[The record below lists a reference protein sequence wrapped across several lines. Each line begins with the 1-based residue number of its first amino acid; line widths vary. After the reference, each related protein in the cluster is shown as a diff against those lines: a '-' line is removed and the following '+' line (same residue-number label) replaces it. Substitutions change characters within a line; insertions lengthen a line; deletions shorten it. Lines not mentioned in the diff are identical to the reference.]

1 MTVALWCSLKSES
14 LILPALFFFLKI
26 ALALWAFVSKKKKKK
41 RERERDCFVLVLGKM
56 TLVI

>member
-26 ALALWAFVSKKKKKK
+26 ALALWAFVSKKKKK